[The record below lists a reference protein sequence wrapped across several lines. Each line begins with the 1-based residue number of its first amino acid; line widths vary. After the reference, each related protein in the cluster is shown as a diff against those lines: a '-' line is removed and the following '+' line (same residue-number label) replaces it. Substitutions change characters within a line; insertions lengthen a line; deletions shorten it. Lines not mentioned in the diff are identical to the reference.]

1 MNDYEDG
8 IAAARKEL
16 QGYLVAV
23 DQANDLL
30 RRLFSYRNRMGTIPS
45 HAPQIGL
52 RKSWKLV
59 PVMDPIT
66 GKTLSMKRREP
77 ALVPCHISVQTQP
90 DPHAEEN
97 RIIEADYLE
106 YKYQEKIRESQE
118 LSRLIEERILA
129 VPAPHGKILHLR
141 YIEGLRLE
149 QITARLD
156 WFYSYKQVKRHM
168 TRAISVYAKQ
178 HGFINEEK
186 DVP

>member
-1 MNDYEDG
+1 MTEYEAG
-8 IAAARKEL
+8 IAAARSEL
-16 QGYLVAV
+16 QSYLVAKE
-23 DQANDLL
+23 QAEDL
-30 RRLFSYRNRMGTIPS
+30 RRRLQSYRSRIGTIPS
-45 HAPQIGL
+45 HAPQAGL

-59 PVMDPIT
+59 PVIDPIS
-66 GKTLSMKRREP
+66 GKRLSKRRREP

-106 YKYQEKIRESQE
+106 FAYQEKIIESLE
-118 LSRLIEERILA
+118 LSRMIETRILA

-156 WFYSYKQVKRHM
+156 WFYSYKQVKRKM
-168 TRAISVYAKQ
+168 THAVATYAKE
-178 HGFINEEK
+178 HGFIIDEK